1 MQKEYGLRWLLKVIG
16 LTIVLAGI
24 TLPVGWF
31 LLGHEMNKESMQELF
46 GILLKL
52 GLLLVV
58 VTVVIPIL
66 LWKLGGKIDVTES
79 RDNQPDENGN

>member
-1 MQKEYGLRWLLKVIG
+1 
-16 LTIVLAGI
+16 
-24 TLPVGWF
+24 
-31 LLGHEMNKESMQELF
+31 MNKESMQELF